1 MEDEQK
7 AQRLIPDA
15 GIRRFHERVGLVIRS
30 CGSVSETARMAGVSE
45 SVIRKWRDGQSEP
58 SLTNLLSLAKAGG
71 VSLAWLA
78 TGSGGHG
85 MDDGGTYSTPDQ
97 PRLLDRVSDLPED
110 YSLVPLYDVSASAG
124 HGAVVESEQVIDY
137 LAFKRDW
144 LRAELN
150 ATAGDLYLIEVDGES
165 MEPTLRPGDIILI
178 DRRNAGNV
186 PRDGVYVLRLNGS
199 LLVKRLQRMPGHT
212 VRVSSDNHAYEPF
225 MLAMDAP
232 AEDMAIVGRVVW
244 SGRRM

>member
-1 MEDEQK
+1 M
-7 AQRLIPDA
+7 ASA
-15 GIRRFHERVGLVIRS
+15 
-30 CGSVSETARMAGVSE
+30 AR
-45 SVIRKWRDGQSEP
+45 
-58 SLTNLLSLAKAGG
+58 
-71 VSLAWLA
+71 VSLQWLA
-78 TGSGGHG
+78 TG
-85 MDDGGTYSTPDQ
+85 DE
-97 PRLLDRVSDLPED
+97 PRGLYAAPAVALSPEMVRELPED

-150 ATAGDLYLIEVDGES
+150 ATAVDLYLIEVDGES

-232 AEDMAIVGRVVW
+232 ADDMAIVGRVVW